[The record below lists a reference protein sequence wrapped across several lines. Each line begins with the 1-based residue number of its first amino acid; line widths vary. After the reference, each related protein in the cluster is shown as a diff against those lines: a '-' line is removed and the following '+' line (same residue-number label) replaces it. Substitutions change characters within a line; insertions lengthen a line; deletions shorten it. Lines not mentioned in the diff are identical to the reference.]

1 MLCLFLDSLYDAMKE
16 YDERRAES
24 LDLCIEN
31 NRLYEKIIYLE
42 TKVDTLI
49 DNESTLESRADYWRA
64 MYRSLCKQHK
74 KLQKIHAQCPNKP
87 IILYR

>member
-1 MLCLFLDSLYDAMKE
+1 MKAYD
-16 YDERRAES
+16 DRRTES
-24 LDLCIEN
+24 FELCIEN
-31 NRLYEKIIYLE
+31 DRLCEKIIYLE

-49 DNESTLESRADYWRA
+49 DNESGLESRVEYWRS

-74 KLQKIHAQCPNKP
+74 KLLKSHKKCPKKS